1 MNISEGLNYE
11 TKKKVIRAMTDDSDT
26 SVTDRLLA
34 ELDKSPEKGAQLD
47 VSNVS
52 SIQPTG
58 A

>member
-1 MNISEGLNYE
+1 
-11 TKKKVIRAMTDDSDT
+11 MTDDSDT